1 MRKTKKRYLSIGAV
15 LMSLS
20 LILQGA
26 GSITSLQAA
35 DKQIKVRS
43 QSQTQMSSEPEV
55 VYVNSYN
62 DTTVRTQNF
71 DSNWKFYLG
80 EAGDAHV
87 SSFDDSKWRQLSLPH
102 DYSIEQEYSRS
113 MEAESGYLPGG
124 TGWYRKSF
132 TVGKEM
138 EGKELRIDFGGVYM
152 NATIWVNGEQLGTHP
167 FGYTPFSFDITD
179 YVNYG
184 GDNVIAVKVEH
195 RTPSSRWYSGSGI
208 YRSVNLT
215 VMDKVHVGLYGT
227 KVETPNLEAEQ
238 GGTVNMNVKATIANE
253 SEEAV
258 DVSLIHTIYEK
269 GSDVSIGTVTT
280 DATEIG
286 AGESADIEAVLPAE
300 NPELWSTENP
310 ALYTVRTEVKVGDAV
325 VDTYDTEYGFR
336 YIAFD
341 TETGFY
347 LNGENVKLKGVC
359 MHHDQGALG
368 SAAYRRAIERQ
379 VEILKEM
386 GCNSIRVTHNPAAD
400 ELIEICNE
408 KGILVIDEFF
418 DGWMYPKNGNSN
430 DYSVW
435 FNRTIES
442 GNEILGSESGMTW
455 AEFDLKATANR
466 GKNAPSIIMW
476 SLGNEIQE
484 GAGGSGYNTKAVDL
498 IKWTEEVDTTK
509 LLTIGSNAVKN
520 GASEHIDIANQLT
533 AKGGV
538 SGTNYSNGSSYDSLH
553 SRYPNWR
560 MVGSETASSVNS
572 RGIYSTKANN
582 SLNANKQLTS
592 YDKSAVGW
600 GAFASAAWYDV
611 ITRDFVAG
619 EYVWTGF
626 DYIGEPT
633 PANGTGAGAVTSW
646 PSPKSSYFGIVDTAG
661 LPKDSYYFYQ
671 SQWNDEVNTLHV
683 LPAWNEDVVVKSG
696 NNVEVVVY
704 SDAAA
709 VELFLNGESLG
720 KKAFTQKTTQA
731 GYTYQIYEGT
741 GASYSTHQNLYLT
754 WNVPFAEGTLEA
766 VAYDADGNVIEDT
779 QGRSI
784 VKTTGEEAK
793 LEAAADRTE
802 IKADGKD
809 LSYITVDVTDADGN
823 IVPDADDRV
832 TFTVEG
838 DGELVGVD
846 NGSSPDHDSY
856 KADNRKA
863 FSGKLVAIIKATKN
877 AGNITVTATA
887 EGLEPAT
894 VEITTTP
901 VDTGAGAQKEIS
913 SFYMAK
919 NYYVK
924 AGNMPELPAQIEA
937 RYMDGSEELK
947 DVVWDEVTE
956 DQIGQTGTFTVSGLV
971 DGMYVVSVNVNM
983 IDDIGG
989 LLNYSSATP
998 VGVKPVIPETRPAVM
1013 PDGTVLA
1020 TAFAVEWEEVD
1031 DSVWNEI
1038 GEVVIN
1044 GTANVLGQDVAVTA
1058 TIRVANESIT
1068 IGDSVSGAAYLT
1080 QDIPED
1086 QQSDTLDAIK
1096 DGSTTISDNSGGGAN
1111 PTAWSNWSAAQAGD
1125 TTAEITFRYDTQQ
1138 RIGRIVIHFAKD
1150 SGSMRYPDA
1159 GTTEI
1164 YISETGEEGSWT
1176 KVEATET
1183 IGAESNR
1190 VKPYTYD
1197 FAPIT
1202 ATFVRFDLVNSTA
1215 TTGTQWK
1222 PCTAIT
1228 EIELLKAQGAF
1239 VANTTAK
1246 LGSLSVNGLEIAQE
1260 DLAAGSYV
1268 TAASYADV
1276 EAKGADNASVTVL
1289 PAVDDVIRIII
1300 ESEDHNT
1307 RNMYEIM
1314 LNGEVKPLTGDY
1326 PVEKLTAIADS
1337 QYSGNANEGP
1347 ASYVLDG
1354 DGETHWHTNWS
1365 TSEAADVEKRWIGL
1379 ELEEAAAVS
1388 GIRYLPRTFG
1398 GNNGAVTEYKI
1409 QYRENND
1416 GEWTDV
1422 ATGTWSYNDSAW
1434 KEITFAEPV
1443 MAKQVRVVG
1452 VHTWADSG
1460 NDKHMSTAEMR
1471 VTVPETVT
1479 DITDEANGIE
1489 ASLVSDTIKV
1499 AAVDEAHPVLAR
1511 VNVTKDGVELYHGED
1526 YVVTYENNTAY
1537 GEAVAIITGIRY
1549 YSGQIRLPF
1558 TIAKIDGEDPGPG
1571 PSDVDKS
1578 DLAALIEYAN
1588 GQKASADYEWVV
1600 PGIKA
1605 LFEDA
1610 LEAAEVVN
1618 ADAQATAEEVDA
1630 AYDALLAKV
1639 HLLSYL
1645 GADKGNLADAIERA
1659 ENIDTSIYTKE
1670 TADALKDALA
1680 KAKEVDE
1687 DENALADEIEEARTD
1702 LINAINGLVLNPVN
1716 KDALKALIAEANG
1729 YLTDGK
1735 EYTKDTREALEI
1747 AVADAQAIVDDND
1760 ATQDEVDG
1768 AYRSLRQ
1775 VIFGLRLV
1783 PDKGVLEGLLNN
1795 ANAINLA
1802 DYTEESAAAV
1812 KAATAFAQKV
1822 MEDENATAKEVE
1834 EAEEALRAAMEGLKV
1849 ADAKGSGT
1857 SEKGDD
1863 KSGDNST
1870 GKVAGDNTGKTNTT
1884 SQKGVAK
1891 TGDSVTV
1898 MPIIAIL
1905 LIAAVAMISSVT
1917 IKRKRR

>member
-1 MRKTKKRYLSIGAV
+1 MRKMKKRYLSIGAV

-20 LILQGA
+20 LVLQGA
-26 GSITSLQAA
+26 GSIISLQAA

-43 QSQTQMSSEPEV
+43 QSQTQMSSEAEV

-80 EAGDAHV
+80 EAGDAHL

-102 DYSIEQEYSRS
+102 DYSIEQEYSKS

-253 SEEAV
+253 SEAAV

-286 AGESADIEAVLPAE
+286 AGDSADIEAVLPAE
-300 NPELWSTENP
+300 NPELWSTANP
-310 ALYTVRTEVKVGDAV
+310 ALYTVRTEVKVGDTV

-435 FNRTIES
+435 FNKTIES
-442 GNEILGSESGMTW
+442 GNEILGSESQMTW

-484 GAGGSGYNTKAVDL
+484 GAGGSGYNTKAADL

-633 PANGTGAGAVTSW
+633 PANGTGAGAVGTW

-741 GASYSTHQNLYLT
+741 GASYSAHQNLYLT

-793 LEAAADRTE
+793 LAAAADRTE

-809 LSYITVDVTDADGN
+809 LSYITVDVTDAQGN

-832 TFTVEG
+832 TFAVEG

-863 FSGKLVAIIKATKN
+863 FSGKLVAIIKSTKN

-887 EGLEPAT
+887 DGLEPAV

-901 VDTGAGAQKEIS
+901 VDTGSGDEKQIN
-913 SFYMAK
+913 SFFMPR

-924 AGNMPELPAQIEA
+924 AGNMPELPAQIEV
-937 RYMDGSEELK
+937 RYMDGSTAQK
-947 DVVWDEVTE
+947 DVVWDEISE
-956 DQIGQTGTFTVSGLV
+956 DQIAQNGTFTVSGLV
-971 DGMYVVSVNVNM
+971 EGMYIVTVNVNM

-998 VGVKPVIPETRPAVM
+998 VGVKPVIPETRPAIM

-1020 TAFAVEWEEVD
+1020 TAFEVAWEEVD

-1038 GEVVIN
+1038 GEVKIN
-1044 GTANVLGQDVAVTA
+1044 GIANVLGQDVAVTA
-1058 TIRVANESIT
+1058 TIRVASEYIT
-1068 IGDSVSGAAYLT
+1068 IGDSVSGDAYLS

-1086 QQSDTLDAIK
+1086 LQSDTLDAIK
-1096 DGSTTISDNSGGGAN
+1096 DGSTTISDNSSGGPN
-1111 PTAWSNWSAAQAGD
+1111 PTAWSNWSAAQAGN
-1125 TTAEITFRYDTQQ
+1125 TTAQITFRYDTQQ
-1138 RIGRIVIHFAKD
+1138 RLGRIKIYFAKD

-1176 KVEATET
+1176 KVEATEM
-1183 IGAESNR
+1183 IGSERNR

-1197 FAPIT
+1197 FAPIS
-1202 ATFVRFDLVNSTA
+1202 ATFVRFDLVNSTVS
-1215 TTGTQWK
+1215 TGTQWK

-1228 EIELLKAQGAF
+1228 EIELLKAQGSF
-1239 VANTTAK
+1239 VANTSAK
-1246 LGSLSVNGLEIAQE
+1246 LGSLSVNGFELSEE

-1268 TAASYADV
+1268 TPASYADV
-1276 EAKGADNASVTVL
+1276 EARGADNASVTVL
-1289 PAVDDVIRIII
+1289 PAVDDVVRIII

-1307 RNMYEIM
+1307 RNLYEIT
-1314 LNGEVKPLTGDY
+1314 LNGDVKPLSGEY
-1326 PVEKLTAIADS
+1326 PVEKLTAMADS
-1337 QYSGNANEGP
+1337 QYNPGTSHEGP

-1354 DGETHWHTNWS
+1354 DEETHWHTNWS
-1365 TSEAADVEKRWIGL
+1365 IQGEATDVAKRWIGL
-1379 ELEEAAAVS
+1379 KLEEATLVT
-1388 GIRYLPRTFG
+1388 GIRYLPRTYG
-1398 GNNGAVTEYKI
+1398 GSNGAVTEYKI
-1409 QYRENND
+1409 QYRESD
-1416 GEWTDV
+1416 DEEWVDV
-1422 ATGTWSYNDSAW
+1422 AAGTWSYSDKSW
-1434 KEITFAEPV
+1434 KEVTFDEPV

-1460 NDKHMSTAEMR
+1460 NDAHMSAAEMR
-1471 VTVPETVT
+1471 VTVPEPVT

-1511 VNVTKDGVELYHGED
+1511 VNVTKDGVELYHGQE

-1549 YSGQIRLPF
+1549 YSGEIRLPF
-1558 TIAKIDGEDPGPG
+1558 TIAKTDGEDPGPE
-1571 PSDVDKS
+1571 PSGVDKS

-1588 GQKASADYEWVV
+1588 GQKTLDDYNWVV

-1605 LFEDA
+1605 LFEEA
-1610 LEAAEVVN
+1610 L
-1618 ADAQATAEEVDA
+1618 ADAIKANKNPEATQEDVDA
-1630 AYDALLAKV
+1630 AYDALLTKV

-1645 GADKGNLADAIERA
+1645 GADKGSLKDAIKA
-1659 ENIDTSIYTKE
+1659 AGNIDPDIYTKE
-1670 TADALKDALA
+1670 TADAFKAALE
-1680 KAKEVDE
+1680 KAIEVDGNQ
-1687 DENALADEIEEARTD
+1687 NALADEIEEAHKD
-1702 LINAINGLVLNPVN
+1702 LVDAINGLVLNPVD
-1716 KDALKALIAEANG
+1716 KEALKALIKEANG
-1729 YLTDGK
+1729 YLTNGK
-1735 EYTKDTREALEI
+1735 EYTADTRNLLDTA
-1747 AVADAQAIVDDND
+1747 AKDAQKIVDKAD
-1760 ATQDEVDG
+1760 ATQEAVDG
-1768 AYRSLRQ
+1768 AYKALRQ
-1775 VIFGLRLV
+1775 AIFGLRLV
-1783 PDKGVLEGLLNN
+1783 PDKGVLEELLKN
-1795 ANAINLA
+1795 AKAIDLA

-1822 MEDENATAKEVE
+1822 MEDENATAKEIE
-1834 EAEEALRAAMEGLKV
+1834 EAEKTLRAAMDGLKA
-1849 ADAKGSGT
+1849 ADAKDSKT
-1857 SEKGDD
+1857 P
-1863 KSGDNST
+1863 DNSEDK
-1870 GKVAGDNTGKTNTT
+1870 GSKKVAGNNTEKTSST
-1884 SQKGVAK
+1884 SQKSAAK
-1891 TGDSVTV
+1891 TGDGANA
-1898 MPIIAIL
+1898 AIPVAAGL
-1905 LIAAVAMISSVT
+1905 VAVLGAIAAW
-1917 IKRKRR
+1917 RKRTNA